1 MAARVSPL
9 DAWREWYTS
18 GGQIGSHERGVLMK
32 QLLTRAIVVA
42 ALAISSLVA
51 SQSVGYASG
60 PTVSGGGVVDGDLGT
75 TSQLGFTASSS
86 GGQFLCVMAGRSG
99 GFPFGPWASVSQM
112 QVKGPVSG
120 PVTLSGGV
128 ASFSGI
134 ATIHVVGKTSTG
146 EVMTATVPN
155 VPYTSRQTAGG
166 AGEATHRL
174 EVLLPGI
181 GAMSFPATGMAPL
194 RSGRITIRP

>member
-1 MAARVSPL
+1 
-9 DAWREWYTS
+9 
-18 GGQIGSHERGVLMK
+18 MK

-99 GFPFGPWASVSQM
+99 GFPFGPWSDIQQM
-112 QVKGPVSG
+112 HVQGN
-120 PVTLSGGV
+120 VTPGSLSIAADGSATFAGV
-128 ASFSGI
+128 
-134 ATIHVVGKTSTG
+134 ATIHVVGKTDSG
-146 EVMTATVPN
+146 EVLTVTLPN
-155 VPYTSRQTAGG
+155 MAYTSWQTAGG
-166 AGEATHRL
+166 AGVARHMLT
-174 EVLLPGI
+174 VTAVGTF
-181 GAMSFPATGMAPL
+181 GPAFL
-194 RSGRITIRP
+194 RSGHISIRR